1 MSDQTYKFKVS
12 SALKTIIGKELITS
26 DFIAVFELVKNS
38 FDAHAKSVTIR
49 FEGLKGENP
58 KLIIQDNGKGMTETD
73 LKEKWLFVA
82 YSAKKDGTEDENLA
96 ARDDYRDKIMTGRPF
111 AGAKGIGRFSCDRLG
126 QTLSLYT
133 KANLKQK
140 HFEKLEIDWSDFEEN
155 AHTRF
160 ETIPVKHS
168 TPGNISYTIPTTG
181 TILEIWQ
188 LRDKWGRDKLLKL
201 KESLRKLINPGRAR
215 NERSFKI
222 LLEVPEER
230 AADKDEEDELRK
242 VNGEIRNFIFEEL
255 GLKTTE
261 IQCTIDETGKTVTTS
276 LIDRGTLIYKLTE
289 ENPFSDLKDVHIS
302 LFALNRSAKLHFKKI
317 MGVDHVSYGSVFLY
331 KNGFRVHPIGDE
343 GDDGL
348 GLDRRKQQGAFRYL
362 GTRDLAGRIEIK
374 ADNNSFKEVSSRDGG
389 LIESAEYHQLLDLF
403 WDYGLKRLERYVIDV
418 IKWGNT
424 PEGLEDTALQPK
436 DVKAQILELVAK
448 LTSSTGVRDVEYD
461 PDVLDI
467 VAKRQSQSAIVALTN
482 FKRIAEQQDNPQLR
496 REVARTERQIR
507 SLIKA
512 KDSAETEIKSERI
525 ARKQTERRLETEK
538 RKNLFLL
545 ASAGT
550 PEAHR
555 ESLEHWIK
563 IVAGRIKTAIAQLM
577 REVREEQIDREK
589 IFGQLEKIHRWS
601 QQVEKASRIV
611 TNANFNLEADKI
623 RNDLARFMF
632 EYLTSEDLKK
642 AKLNI
647 SVDFDH
653 KPYVAL
659 FRPIEIMIV
668 FDNLID
674 NAIKAGARNIEVSIK
689 TERSRL
695 AIVIANDG
703 ESVPKATADSMFEL
717 DISGR
722 RGSGIG
728 LHSCREMVSGLGGE
742 IKFAGNHEK
751 LGGAIFTMEFQS

>member
-1 MSDQTYKFKVS
+1 MSTQPYKFKVS

-49 FEGLKGENP
+49 FEGIKGENP

-73 LKEKWLFVA
+73 LKDKWLFVA
-82 YSAKKDGTEDENLA
+82 YSAKKDGSEDENLA
-96 ARDDYRDKIMTGRPF
+96 DRDDYRDKIMSGRPF

-126 QTLSLYT
+126 QLLSLYT

-140 HFEKLEIDWSDFEEN
+140 TFEKLEIDWSDFERN

-160 ETIPVKHS
+160 ETISVKHS
-168 TPGNISYTIPTTG
+168 APRTIPYTIPTHG
-181 TILEIWQ
+181 TVLEICQ
-188 LRDKWGRDKLLKL
+188 LRDDWGRDKLLKL
-201 KESLRKLINPGRAR
+201 KESLRKLINPGQGR
-215 NERSFKI
+215 NERSFRV

-230 AADKDEEDELRK
+230 ASDKEEEDELRK

-261 IQCTIDETGKTVTTS
+261 IQCTVDKLGKTITTS
-276 LIDRGTLIYKLTE
+276 LTDRGTLIYKLTE

-302 LFALNRSAKLHFKKI
+302 LFALNRSAKMHFKKI

-362 GTRDLAGRIEIK
+362 GTRDLAGRIEIN

-389 LIESAEYHQLLDLF
+389 LIESTEYNQLLELF

-448 LTSSTGVRDVEYD
+448 LTSATGVRDVEYD

-467 VAKRQSQSAIVALTN
+467 VSKRQSQSAVVALAN
-482 FKRIAEQQDNPQLR
+482 FKRIAEQQENPQLK
-496 REVARTERQIR
+496 REVERTERQIK
-507 SLIKA
+507 SLLKA

-525 ARKQTERRLETEK
+525 ARKQTERNLETER

-563 IVAGRIKTAIAQLM
+563 IVAGHIKTAIFQLM
-577 REVREEQIDREK
+577 REVRDGHFDRE
-589 IFGQLEKIHRWS
+589 GMLSQLEKIHRWS
-601 QQVEKASRIV
+601 QQMEKASRIV
-611 TNANFNLEADKI
+611 TNANFNLEANKI
-623 RNDLARFMF
+623 RNDLARFIF

-642 AKLNI
+642 SKLN
-647 SVDFDH
+647 VAVEFDH
-653 KPYVAL
+653 KSHVAL

-689 TERSRL
+689 TERARL
-695 AIVIANDG
+695 IIVVANDG
-703 ESVPKATADSMFEL
+703 EVVPETVAASMFEL
-717 DISGR
+717 GISGR

-728 LHSCREMVSGLGGE
+728 LHACREIISGLGGE
-742 IKFAGNHEK
+742 IQFVGNHEK
-751 LGGAIFTMEFQS
+751 LGGAVFKMEFQS